1 VNRFIIGTVIP
12 GRPDIKLQ
20 KQLAG
25 GLEALGLLLPEAAQ
39 QALLDYLALL
49 RRWNRR
55 YNLTGIKDPADMV
68 TRHLLDS
75 LAVLPYLKGPRI
87 LDVGSGAGLP
97 GIPLAV
103 ACPQY
108 QFVLLDA
115 AGKKTRFMLQAV
127 ADLGL
132 KNVAVVRQRIEA
144 FHPDAPFNTVV
155 SRAFADINALLQL
168 TAPLCH
174 PQGIFL
180 VMKGRYPE
188 EELSL
193 LPAAYTV
200 LNVVAL
206 KVPGLAAARH
216 AVIIGFAAAATA

>member
-1 VNRFIIGTVIP
+1 MNLKT
-12 GRPDIKLQ
+12 
-20 KQLAG
+20 QLAG
-25 GLEALGLLLPEAAQ
+25 GLEALGLLLPEAGQ

-49 RRWNRR
+49 QRWNRR

-75 LAVLPYLKGPRI
+75 LAVLPHLKGPRI

-103 ACPQY
+103 ACPQHH
-108 QFVLLDA
+108 FVLLDA
-115 AGKKTRFMLQAV
+115 AGKKTRFMLQAA

-132 KNVAVVRQRIEA
+132 ANVEVVRQRIEA
-144 FHPDAPFNTVV
+144 YRPAVPFNTVV
-155 SRAFADINALLQL
+155 SRAVTDINALLQL

-193 LPAAYTV
+193 LPPDYTV
-200 LNVVAL
+200 MEVIAL
-206 KVPGLAAARH
+206 RVPGLAAARH

>member
-1 VNRFIIGTVIP
+1 MP
-12 GRPDIKLQ
+12 GRPDMNLE

-25 GLEALGLLLPEAAQ
+25 GLEALGLLLPEAGQ

-49 RRWNRR
+49 QRWNRR
-55 YNLTGIKDPADMV
+55 YNLTGVKDPADMV

-75 LAVLPYLKGPRI
+75 LAVLPYLEGPRI

-132 KNVAVVRQRIEA
+132 ANAEVVKQRVEA
-144 FHPDAPFNTVV
+144 YRPDALFDTII
-155 SRAFADINALLQL
+155 SRAFTDINALLQL

-180 VMKGRYPE
+180 IMKGRYPE
-188 EELSL
+188 DELSL
-193 LPAAYTV
+193 LPSAYFV
-200 LNVVAL
+200 QEVVTL
-206 KVPGLAAARH
+206 EVPGLAAARH
-216 AVIIGFAAAATA
+216 AVIIGFAAGGTA